1 MVGRRSYFAAEKY
14 ATIFNFIFWLV
25 CLQSTFRA
33 ESHFLLFLAD
43 TASAVRPVTAEQL
56 EEILAATHNASDAQV
71 AAQLSNLKLMERR

>member
-1 MVGRRSYFAAEKY
+1 LAGLPSIDVPRRIA
-14 ATIFNFIFWLV
+14 
-25 CLQSTFRA
+25 
-33 ESHFLLFLAD
+33 FLLFLAD